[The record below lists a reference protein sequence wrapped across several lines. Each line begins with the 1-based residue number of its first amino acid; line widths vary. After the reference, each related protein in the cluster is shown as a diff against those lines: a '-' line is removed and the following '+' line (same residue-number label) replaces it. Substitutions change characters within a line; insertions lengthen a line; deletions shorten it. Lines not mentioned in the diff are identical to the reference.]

1 MNCHKICEK
10 CEKTGVGGVNDK
22 IIIKY
27 DGIAMDKA

>member
-10 CEKTGVGGVNDK
+10 CEKTGGGVNDK